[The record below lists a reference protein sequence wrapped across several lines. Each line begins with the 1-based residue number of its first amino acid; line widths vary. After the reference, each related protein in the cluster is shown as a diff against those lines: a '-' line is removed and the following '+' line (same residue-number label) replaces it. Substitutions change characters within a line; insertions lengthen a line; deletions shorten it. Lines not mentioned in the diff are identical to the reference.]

1 VYPGAG
7 AAAYEVPNPL
17 TVDSA
22 VGRLL
27 RVARDY
33 PPTDVVSITGGEPLE
48 QADFVREVA
57 ASIKRAGKRVYL
69 ETNGVHDEALAAVLP
84 WTDVVAMDI
93 KLPSA
98 TRAPLWA
105 AHRAFLERL
114 ENTAFVPRS
123 RTDRTNGKMVFVKV
137 VIDDRSTRQEVE
149 SAAAMIASTSPAIPL
164 VLQPESGLFL
174 EDTSGG
180 ERAEKLK
187 AALADC
193 HDAAVSVLDN
203 VRIVPQMHR
212 LLDVR

>member
-7 AAAYEVPNPL
+7 GAAYEVPNPL

-22 VGRLL
+22 MSQLL
-27 RVARDY
+27 RVAREY
-33 PPTDVVSITGGEPLE
+33 PGTDVVSITGGEPLE
-48 QADFVREVA
+48 QPDFVCGVA
-57 ASIKRAGKRVYL
+57 SSIKRAGKRVYL

-98 TRAPLWA
+98 TRAPLWD
-105 AHRAFLERL
+105 AHRAFLARL
-114 ENTAFVPRS
+114 ENTVFVPGS
-123 RTDRTNGKMVFVKV
+123 IAGRTGGKAVFVKV
-137 VIDDRSTRQEVE
+137 VIDDRSERQEVE

-174 EDTSGG
+174 EDTRGD

-187 AALADC
+187 TSLADC
-193 HDAAVSVLDN
+193 YDAAAAVLDD
-203 VRIVPQMHR
+203 VRIVPQVHR
-212 LLDVR
+212 LLNVR